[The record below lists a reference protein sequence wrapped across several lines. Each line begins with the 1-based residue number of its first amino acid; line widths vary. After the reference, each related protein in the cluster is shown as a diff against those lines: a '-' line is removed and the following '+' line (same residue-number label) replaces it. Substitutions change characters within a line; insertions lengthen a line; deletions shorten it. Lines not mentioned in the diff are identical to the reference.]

1 MLRQVSFA
9 AWKKV
14 EVRVPG
20 LGRARSGR
28 QRPAH
33 RTGRTKVG
41 RCAVFCSHRRAR
53 GVRPLGAQLA
63 RPGHSGHGR
72 CHGHG
77 DDNDVLRFSR
87 ESGAHTALTA
97 TGAPTTT
104 ADEMPAQESAPR
116 ETIFSGIQP
125 SGELHLG
132 NYLGA
137 IRNWV
142 ALQSSYRCF
151 FCIVDY
157 HAITQPFEPNIL
169 GQRVREMACDLI
181 ACGIDPAKSTLF
193 VQSAVREHTELAW
206 ALASVTGYGE
216 LGRMTQFKDKAERNP
231 DNINA
236 GLFTYPVLQAADIL
250 IYHATKVPVGEDQRQ
265 HLELA
270 REIVRK
276 WNARFGETF
285 REPEALYS
293 STPKILGLD
302 GQAKMSKSL
311 GNTISLREDDTA
323 VWNKLRTA
331 ATDPARVRRTDVGD
345 PDKCNVFTLHKFFS
359 TEERQAEVRQGCTTA
374 GIGCIECKKW
384 LLEGVKADLDRIRA
398 RRDELLAKPEAID
411 EILADGARRA
421 RAVAAQTM
429 ALVRDRLGIDRL
441 PGSQP

>member
-1 MLRQVSFA
+1 
-9 AWKKV
+9 
-14 EVRVPG
+14 
-20 LGRARSGR
+20 
-28 QRPAH
+28 
-33 RTGRTKVG
+33 
-41 RCAVFCSHRRAR
+41 
-53 GVRPLGAQLA
+53 
-63 RPGHSGHGR
+63 
-72 CHGHG
+72 
-77 DDNDVLRFSR
+77 
-87 ESGAHTALTA
+87 
-97 TGAPTTT
+97 
-104 ADEMPAQESAPR
+104 MPVQESAPR

-169 GQRVREMACDLI
+169 GQRVREMAGDLI

-216 LGRMTQFKDKAERNP
+216 LGRMTQFKEKAAKNP
-231 DNINA
+231 DNVNA
-236 GLFTYPVLQAADIL
+236 GIFTYPVLQAADIL

-265 HLELA
+265 HLELT

-276 WNARFGETF
+276 WNVRFGETF

-311 GNTISLREDDTA
+311 GNTISLREDDAA

-331 ATDPARVRRTDVGD
+331 ATDPARVRRTDAGD

-359 TEERQAEVRQGCTTA
+359 TEGRQAEVRQGCTTA

-384 LLEGVKADLDRIRA
+384 LLEGLKTDLDRIRA
-398 RRDELLAKPEAID
+398 RRDELLAKPETVD

-429 ALVRDRLGIDRL
+429 ALVRDRLGIERL